1 MTLRFYHIGVVM
13 CIPSTWTCGGMPVR
27 AAASDDRTCASE
39 MPVGMTT
46 VFDWSAAFRQFLK
59 RVFRLNATL
68 LRQAPQ
74 LLRAELRPLWAWI
87 NRNYSSARFDLYTG
101 TAVGGLLGDE

>member
-39 MPVGMTT
+39 MSVGMTT
-46 VFDWSAAFRQFLK
+46 VFVGCAAFRQFLK
-59 RVFRLNATL
+59 RVFRPGTRHSNG
-68 LRQAPQ
+68 RH
-74 LLRAELRPLWAWI
+74 
-87 NRNYSSARFDLYTG
+87 RNYYGLELWP
-101 TAVGGLLGDE
+101 LLGLD